1 MTIASVGRA
10 DCALLPSG
18 ALLLSAT
25 ILSATIMSAQAP
37 PTKFDFGTT
46 SAPGSTKVAP
56 ATIYT
61 TDQEGAEIN
70 ADRVIAGLMK
80 LQKNP
85 LAAYFSAKGRA
96 VKP

>member
-10 DCALLPSG
+10 DCALRPSG

-25 ILSATIMSAQAP
+25 ILSAQAP
-37 PTKFDFGTT
+37 PMKFDFGTT
-46 SAPGSTKVAP
+46 SAPGYTKVAP

-61 TDQEGAEIN
+61 TDREGAEIN
-70 ADRVIAGLMK
+70 ADRVVAGLMK
-80 LQKNP
+80 SPNNP
-85 LAAYFSAKGRA
+85 LAAYFSAKSKA